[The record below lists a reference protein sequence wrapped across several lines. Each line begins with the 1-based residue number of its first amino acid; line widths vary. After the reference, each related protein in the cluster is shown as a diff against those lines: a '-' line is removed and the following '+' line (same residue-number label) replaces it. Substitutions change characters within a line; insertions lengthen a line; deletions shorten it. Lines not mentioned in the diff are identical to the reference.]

1 MRLRLAGQP
10 ERGSV
15 TVFVAIASIGLLVM
29 IGLVVDGGTKVRA
42 IQQADRL
49 AAEAARAAGQA
60 IDVPAAVVGEVPVVQ
75 PAVAVAAAAAFL
87 ATAGVQGSVSLLDGG
102 RRVAVTTSVEEDT
115 VFLGLIGI
123 HRLQATGRAE
133 AQLVR
138 GVTGAEP

>member
-1 MRLRLAGQP
+1 MTTRLTRAI

-15 TVFVAIASIGLLVM
+15 TVFVSIAAVGLLAM
-29 IGLVVDGGTKVRA
+29 IGLIVDGGTKVRA
-42 IQQADRL
+42 LQQADRV

-60 IDVPAAVVGEVPVVQ
+60 IDVPAAIVGDQPTVQ
-75 PAVAVAAAAAFL
+75 PAAAAAAAAAFL
-87 ATAGVQGSVSLLDGG
+87 DSAGVNGSVSVLDGG
-102 RRVAVTTSVEEDT
+102 RRIAVATTVHADT

-123 HRLQATGRAE
+123 DHVNATGRAE